1 MPPQQTQA
9 VMLASIMGKACQF
22 DIRCIA
28 KASLPKGDVY
38 LSGWIEK
45 PGLSEKRGSS
55 FFKARPSFSMAGNQ
69 GVMLPE
75 PVTFLLTMLGLPA

>member
-1 MPPQQTQA
+1 MYPTGTRKECAMPPQQTQA

-28 KASLPKGDVY
+28 KISLPKGDVY

-55 FFKARPSFSMAGNQ
+55 FLKLDPLSQWRAIRA
-69 GVMLPE
+69 
-75 PVTFLLTMLGLPA
+75 